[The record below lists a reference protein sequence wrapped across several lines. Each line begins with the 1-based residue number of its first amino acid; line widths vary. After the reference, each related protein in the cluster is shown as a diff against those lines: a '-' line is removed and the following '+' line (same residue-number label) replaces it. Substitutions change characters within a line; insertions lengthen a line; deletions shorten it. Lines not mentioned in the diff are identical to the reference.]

1 MEVGKRTF
9 KKFMNGAHTE
19 EQINKKVEL
28 TTMLFFQIVQLDNT
42 ARELK
47 DLSTHEEK
55 RELNDFINRSKR
67 VIKAIERKFKI
78 DVEGSDEEIDDVY
91 YELQDVLYQT
101 TLRQMNAFRRGL
113 EKQFLDTTKFFK

>member
-1 MEVGKRTF
+1 MEIGKRTF

-78 DVEGSDEEIDDVY
+78 DVEGSDEEVDDVY

-113 EKQFLDTTKFFK
+113 EKQFLDTTKYFK